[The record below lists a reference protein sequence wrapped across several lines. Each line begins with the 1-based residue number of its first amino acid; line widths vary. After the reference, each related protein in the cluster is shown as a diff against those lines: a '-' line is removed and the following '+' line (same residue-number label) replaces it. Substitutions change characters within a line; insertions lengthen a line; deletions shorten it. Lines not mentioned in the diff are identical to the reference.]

1 MTTLHNHA
9 ELAATPSPAV
19 VRQIINAV
27 MRAVRGPAP
36 AAMQAQAPGLAA
48 LRAATD
54 LTVTEATTPPAKPA
68 PRLLV
73 PKAGMAVV
81 SPMRALG
88 DAIRTATAEFMRCNL
103 QFLHEADARNYFRV
117 DAVCIHETEA
127 LRPYLRDFFKLSD
140 GQRNRL
146 VASLMS
152 QEAGAAEMLDVSR
165 LSKVYMASAAAEHD
179 GFAGNV
185 LMVFDGPELP
195 VTIEFIGDYAERAP
209 APVPTPQPGMPPA
222 HWPAGLTTPDAT
234 AGDDTPLARTSP
246 RTSPHADLADFA
258 GTDPDTTRIARP
270 SAPPTEAM
278 THDPDTTRLAHRHD
292 PSPPLPVLVLTVRIA
307 GRQDRLF
314 PLHDHLFPL
323 TVGRHIGEQS
333 LDLPANP
340 LVSRNHLVLLRYRRN
355 AKLLQIQNPSR
366 NGTFNTQGRLPED
379 IGYVV
384 GKDQWLSLGGAVGE
398 DDTVQIRVCAP

>member
-1 MTTLHNHA
+1 MNHPPPPVDPA
-9 ELAATPSPAV
+9 DTPDTPSPNV
-19 VRQIINAV
+19 VQQALSTL
-27 MRAVRGPAP
+27 MRMLRGPAP
-36 AAMQAQAPGLAA
+36 AAMQGQAAA
-48 LRAATD
+48 
-54 LTVTEATTPPAKPA
+54 LTVTDADPPATPG

-73 PKAGMAVV
+73 PKAGLAAV

-88 DAIRTATAEFMRCNL
+88 DAIRTATADFMRRNV
-103 QFLHEADARNYFRV
+103 QFLYEADARNYFRV

-127 LRPYLRDFFKLSD
+127 LRAYLRDFFKLSD

-165 LSKVYMASAAAEHD
+165 LSKVYLAPAAADND

-209 APVPTPQPGMPPA
+209 GPVPAHPPAAPVAPI
-222 HWPAGLTTPDAT
+222 AT
-234 AGDDTPLARTSP
+234 VDDDTPVARAKPGAGLAGF
-246 RTSPHADLADFA
+246 ADDDLA
-258 GTDPDTTRIARP
+258 TTRIAR
-270 SAPPTEAM
+270 APAPLAGVATDDA
-278 THDPDTTRLAHRHD
+278 DTTRLARRND
-292 PSPPLPVLVLTVRIA
+292 PPPPLPVLVLTVRIA
-307 GRQDRLF
+307 GRQDRQF

-323 TVGRHIGEQS
+323 TVGRHVGEQS
-333 LDLPANP
+333 LGLPANP

-355 AKLLQIQNPSR
+355 ANLLQIQNPSR